1 MTDADLVAAGRAII
15 DRIPYVTLATVGTDG
30 RPWASPVFFAT
41 ADYREYYWISAPA
54 TTHSRNIAEHPDVS
68 MVVFDSTV
76 APGTG
81 QAVYLTATAGQV
93 ADADI
98 DRALGIY
105 PGPRD
110 RGWRPTRAHVQE
122 PAPYRLYVAAAID
135 VSMMCPRDEG
145 QPCAAHG
152 LAHDHR
158 TRVRL
163 YDHAGH
169 GQRTEEALNG

>member
-1 MTDADLVAAGRAII
+1 MTDAELAAVGRGIVDRISYLTLGTVDTRGRAW
-15 DRIPYVTLATVGTDG
+15 V
-30 RPWASPVFFAT
+30 SPVFFAT
-41 ADYREYYWISAPA
+41 GDYREFFWISAPTA
-54 TTHSRNIAEHPDVS
+54 THSRNIAGCPEVS
-68 MVVFDSTV
+68 AVIFDSTV

-110 RGWRPTRAHVQE
+110 RGWRPTRAHVQA
-122 PAPYRLYVAAAID
+122 PAPYRLYVATA
-135 VSMMCPRDEG
+135 VEQSMMCPRAEG
-145 QPCAAHG
+145 QPCAPHG

-158 TRVRL
+158 IEVWL
-163 YDHAGH
+163 A
-169 GQRTEEALNG
+169 